1 MATANVLYGR
11 LQFNFD
17 TSKFGDAINLS
28 DGTKEFLNTQPI
40 VLTDWQI
47 SDLAN
52 SNVASATTYYKNP
65 VLNVSNSLKANVYNL
80 YNTFISIE
88 FYDSAVASAQ
98 SANIIATTA
107 NLLIEIENFKS
118 HTNNVSGVTVAS
130 DNTIENT
137 DIVVSY
143 PDYDKLISLGK
154 DLVMLLNATDDR
166 QDATPVLASMTSL
179 FVGSDIANNNT
190 LIVSDEISVNNTLR
204 TVSANIWSNITSSLA
219 NAIYANV
226 LSANN
231 LIGTRREH
239 DWNFY
244 REGLSLMNDYVTVT
258 KLEDVGATQDYLIKN
273 YIGTESYI
281 NKLSANN

>member
-11 LQFNFD
+11 LDFSFD

-40 VLTDWQI
+40 VLKDWQI

-52 SNVASATTYYKNP
+52 SNVTSSTNYYKNP

-88 FYDSAVASAQ
+88 FYDNANATAQ

-118 HTNNVSGVTVAS
+118 HTNNVSGVSAAT
-130 DNTIENT
+130 DNIIEDT
-137 DIVVSY
+137 EIVIEY
-143 PDYDKLISLGK
+143 PDYDKIISLGR
-154 DLVMLLNATDDR
+154 DLVMLLNATDNR
-166 QDATPVLASMTSL
+166 QDATPVLGSMTSL
-179 FVGSDIANNNT
+179 FVAEDISNNNV
-190 LIVSDEISVNNTLR
+190 LIVPNVISVNNTLR
-204 TVSANIWSNITSSLA
+204 LVASNVWSNITLSMA
-219 NAIYANV
+219 NSIYANV
-226 LSANN
+226 LAANN
-231 LIGTRREH
+231 LIASRREH

-244 REGLSLMNDYVTVT
+244 REGLNLMKDYSTIT
-258 KLEDVGATQDYLIKN
+258 KLEDVGQTQEYLIKN
-273 YIGTESYI
+273 LIGTESYI
-281 NKLSANN
+281 SKITANN